1 MFTAKKTIEVLITVA
16 LIASLIVFGLFQRK
30 DSQTQPLYSKPIPV
44 AAIPSPTYIPS
55 PRVHTFEMESPEGSK
70 TLTVERVDSSGLP
83 LHSVFVH
90 TKSDQTGQRIMNSST
105 LYQSLSIPFNT
116 WSPDTVYFFL
126 KEKTPHEEDYLVF
139 RSSGELFSDD
149 ARALSVRQLFREK
162 VEGYTIEDVTGWAGP
177 TLLVVNTKA
186 VDGDTKVS
194 FWFDVPNQTF
204 IQLGTY
210 FK

>member
-1 MFTAKKTIEVLITVA
+1 
-16 LIASLIVFGLFQRK
+16 
-30 DSQTQPLYSKPIPV
+30 
-44 AAIPSPTYIPS
+44 
-55 PRVHTFEMESPEGSK
+55 
-70 TLTVERVDSSGLP
+70 
-83 LHSVFVH
+83 
-90 TKSDQTGQRIMNSST
+90 
-105 LYQSLSIPFNT
+105 
-116 WSPDTVYFFL
+116 VYFFL

-149 ARALSVRQLFREK
+149 ARALSVQQLFREK
-162 VEGYTIEDVTGWAGP
+162 VKGYTIEDVTGWADP
-177 TLLVVNTKA
+177 TLLVVNTKT